1 MDKKEKITEKV
12 LSMAKSR
19 GMIRVRDLIEKG
31 IHPEYLRRLC
41 KKDLLTKIGRGVYI
55 PAGSEVTQN
64 VGLAQVAKRV
74 PHGVVCLLS
83 SLQFHDL
90 GTQSP
95 FEVWIAIDRKS
106 ARPHIDYPPLRI
118 VRFSGIALTEGIEKH
133 LIEGVKVKVFNKAK
147 TIADCFKY
155 RNKIGL
161 DVALEALKDCRQRRL
176 CTNDE
181 LWKYAK
187 ICRVSN
193 VMRPYLEATI

>member
-1 MDKKEKITEKV
+1 MDKRKKITDKV
-12 LSMAKSR
+12 LSIAKAR
-19 GMIRVRDLIEKG
+19 RMIRVRDLIEHG

-41 KKDLLTKIGRGVYI
+41 EKGLLIKMGRGIYI
-55 PAGSEVTQN
+55 PADTEISQN
-64 VGLAQVAKRV
+64 IGLAQVAKRV
-74 PHGVVCLLS
+74 PHGIVCLLS
-83 SLQFHDL
+83 ALQFHNL

-95 FEVWIAIDRKS
+95 FEVWIAVERKS

-161 DVALEALKDCRQRRL
+161 DVALEALKDCRQQRL
-176 CTNDE
+176 CTNDQ

-187 ICRVSN
+187 ICRVAN
-193 VMRPYLEATI
+193 VMMPYLEITI